1 MRLIVL
7 LALLLFA
14 TTLKAQTFI
23 AGRFTPNNNSGWF
36 NNERFPVDSST
47 QKKWIL
53 TRYSALSTSY
63 HFFNSGQAMIVAAP
77 VGLQLNRRLTNNLY
91 AFANASIAPAYV
103 SFNPSFI
110 APDFNKIVR
119 NKSFS
124 NVSNMDMW
132 SSFSLG
138 LQYINDEKTFS
149 ISGSIGVERSSYPLL
164 PYYRTNDQRSA
175 SANVINR

>member
-1 MRLIVL
+1 MRFTVL
-7 LALLLFA
+7 LALLFLF
-14 TTLKAQTFI
+14 TSTLKAQSYM
-23 AGRFTPNNNSGWF
+23 AGRFTPNNYSGWF
-36 NNERFPVDSST
+36 SNERFPVDSST

-53 TRYSALSTSY
+53 TRYGALSTSY
-63 HFFNSGQAMIVAAP
+63 HFFRGGQAMIVAAP

-103 SFNPSFI
+103 NFNRSFI
-110 APDFNKIVR
+110 ARDFNKMVR
-119 NKSFS
+119 NQSFS
-124 NVSNMDMW
+124 NVSHMDMF

-164 PYYRTNDQRSA
+164 PYYRTNDQRP
-175 SANVINR
+175 ANTISR